1 MDFIIFILIAA
12 IAILII
18 AVRLN
23 SNGSVYKYISKNAGS
38 IYDKVAPYSF
48 KEIRQKVKDLG
59 QEYTKKTICNSGHC
73 ICCRCFLSF
82 LLIFL

>member
-38 IYDKVAPYSF
+38 IYDKVYDDEFMYEKFPVM
-48 KEIRQKVKDLG
+48 RPKDA
-59 QEYTKKTICNSGHC
+59 
-73 ICCRCFLSF
+73 
-82 LLIFL
+82 